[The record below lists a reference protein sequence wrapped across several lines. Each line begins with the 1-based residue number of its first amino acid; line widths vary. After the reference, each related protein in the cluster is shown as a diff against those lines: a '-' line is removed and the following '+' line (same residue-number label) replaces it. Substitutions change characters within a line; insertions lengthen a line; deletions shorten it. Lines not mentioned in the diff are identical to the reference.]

1 MPMSFHSQCN
11 EEIELS
17 VIVSVSVPISLLK
30 IGEEFLKFSLSI
42 SIIDELGNEGV
53 WECSGTWIS
62 MISIVIGLNAIVGNG
77 IGFLQKCGE
86 GVLGVYRE
94 YR

>member
-1 MPMSFHSQCN
+1 MPTSFRSRCN

-17 VIVSVSVPISLLK
+17 VIVSVSVPISLLN

-42 SIIDELGNEGV
+42 SIVDELGDERV

-62 MISIVIGLNAIVGNG
+62 IISIVVGSNAIVGNG
-77 IGFLQKCGE
+77 VGFLGKRGE
-86 GVLGVYRE
+86 GGLGMYRE
-94 YR
+94 Y